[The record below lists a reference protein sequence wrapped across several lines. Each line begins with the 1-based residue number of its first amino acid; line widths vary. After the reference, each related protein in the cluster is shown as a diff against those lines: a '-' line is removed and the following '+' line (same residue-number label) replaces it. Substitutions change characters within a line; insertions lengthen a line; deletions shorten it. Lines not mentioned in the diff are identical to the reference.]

1 MDSSEN
7 YNSCNINQF
16 DMQISNS
23 FMDCR
28 IFWVRVVS
36 SESESLATKY
46 TRHSFFEIQYALQG
60 QISIE
65 LEESGHLEIRESE
78 FVVVPP
84 NTGHQIKEAADRGA
98 RFVMAFAP
106 EFRDTQLRRTV
117 GALEKIRV
125 FPETA
130 HMRGLLDMMLGKVE
144 QDTPIRRES
153 ITALVECFLL
163 EVLETVFAGEKD
175 PAEHLTGSQREVQRM
190 LAFIRDCNGIGISV
204 ADVAD
209 RFMLSPRQV
218 TRMFTAVTGAGPS
231 TAIALEKLKRVEELI
246 VSTQLTFLEIA
257 EVCGFS
263 DGYALNKFFKRH
275 NHVNLSEFRAL
286 SRKNNK
292 ALP

>member
-1 MDSSEN
+1 MDSSVN

-46 TRHSFFEIQYALQG
+46 TRHSFFELQYALQEP
-60 QISIE
+60 IALE
-65 LEESGHLEIRESE
+65 LEDRGRIDVRESE

-84 NTGHQIKEAADRGA
+84 NTGHQITESGAGGA
-98 RFVMAFAP
+98 RFIIAFSP
-106 EFRDTQLRRTV
+106 EFRDAQLRSAAGV
-117 GALEKIRV
+117 LERIRV
-125 FPETA
+125 LPETE
-130 HMRGLLDMMLGKVE
+130 HMRGLLSVMLRKGN

-163 EVLETVFAGEKD
+163 EVMETVFADAKD
-175 PAEHLTGSQREVQRM
+175 APQSLTGTQREVQRM

-204 ADVAD
+204 ADVAN

-231 TAIALEKLKRVEELI
+231 TANALEKLKRVEELI

-275 NHVNLSEFRAL
+275 NHVNLSEFREL
-286 SRKNNK
+286 SRKNKK